1 MEKHNGLRTQTAV
14 VVPEMLGY
22 WIKKSQSLLSSLSPP
37 PLSLSLSLC
46 GLGLARGG
54 GWLQMT
60 GAYIDVFTTN
70 VIRKPYSLIEII
82 PKYPCL
88 IARPKIIYMIQ
99 ILI

>member
-1 MEKHNGLRTQTAV
+1 
-14 VVPEMLGY
+14 
-22 WIKKSQSLLSSLSPP
+22 
-37 PLSLSLSLC
+37 
-46 GLGLARGG
+46 
-54 GWLQMT
+54 MT

-99 ILI
+99 IFI